1 MLRPSGGLGARSA
14 PAFAFAC
21 AAASFA
27 LCWASPRVARA
38 DIVADADRVAEQW
51 KSEGQTVIRA
61 PSVFLESGRP
71 RLLPL
76 GTLQMDGSGCV
87 TAFALGVR
95 TADLS
100 VRAGVGEGT
109 RADTGLRVGGIATM
123 TRCGSDQGEIASA
136 IVELRSLRGA
146 VEVILAKGDEPPSP
160 ATKVLIERA
169 AGPLSLTRD
178 PGRPRVSEPFPE
190 RVARAVTRSTADGAE
205 AVKREEVEG
214 SPQGSGRVIVTF
226 LEGCHRLELLASTG
240 TAASERSAP
249 HGPFDVDAELREA
262 TTDRILARDRSDTAD
277 ARLEFCVAA
286 PTTAVLLFGGAA
298 PGGRIAVVDGTW
310 SLPADLPTR
319 WGTKA
324 RATMARAL
332 HYRRVRG
339 PLGTPAAEMLGVS
352 GSTTTSLELVPST
365 CYVAVVAAARGEA
378 RPLQLSIR
386 TAGVTSHDTSGVA
399 GEGTAVAFCTGA
411 ASRATAQVDAR
422 GSALAWV
429 LSVWKT
435 GPAPLEE
442 GTL

>member
-1 MLRPSGGLGARSA
+1 LAC
-14 PAFAFAC
+14 AC
-21 AAASFA
+21 AAALAFSA
-27 LCWASPRVARA
+27 IARRASA
-38 DIVADADRVAEQW
+38 DIVADADRVASQW
-51 KSEGQTVIRA
+51 ESEGQTVIRA

-109 RADTGLRVGGIATM
+109 RTDAGRSVGGLATM

-146 VEVILAKGDEPPSP
+146 VEVILAKGDAPPSP

-178 PGRPRVSEPFPE
+178 PGRPRIVEPFAE
-190 RVARAVTRSTADGAE
+190 RVARAVTRSSTDGAA
-205 AVKREEVEG
+205 AVKRDELEASE
-214 SPQGSGRVIVTF
+214 QGSGRVLVTF
-226 LEGCHRLELLASTG
+226 REGCHRLELVAGPGAG
-240 TAASERSAP
+240 TAGGSSP
-249 HGPFDVDAELREA
+249 HGTFDVDAELREA
-262 TTDRILARDRSDTAD
+262 STDRILARDRSDTAD
-277 ARLEFCVAA
+277 ARLEFCVAT
-286 PTTAVLLFGGAA
+286 PTAGVLLFGGAPPA
-298 PGGRIAVVDGTW
+298 GQVAVVDGTW
-310 SLPADLPTR
+310 TLPEGLPTR

-339 PLGTPAAEMLGVS
+339 PLGVPVAEMLGVS
-352 GSTTTSLELVPST
+352 GSTTSSLELTPST
-365 CYVAVVAAARGEA
+365 CYLAVAAPARGEA
-378 RPLQLSIR
+378 RPLQLAVR
-386 TAGVTSHDTSGVA
+386 TGGRAARDTSGVA
-399 GEGTAVAFCTGA
+399 GDGTAVAFCTGA
-411 ASRATAQVDAR
+411 SSRATAQIDAR

-429 LSVWKT
+429 LSVWRT
-435 GPAPLEE
+435 GRAPLEE